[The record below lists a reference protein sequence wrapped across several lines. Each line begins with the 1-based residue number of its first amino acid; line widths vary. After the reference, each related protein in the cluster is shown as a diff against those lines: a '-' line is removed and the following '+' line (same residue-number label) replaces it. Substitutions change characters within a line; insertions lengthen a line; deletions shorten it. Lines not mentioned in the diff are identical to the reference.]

1 MTVDAESIVAIGTV
15 AGSLISWGLAQARSI
30 GRVEGAAK
38 QSAESQGKRI
48 GALEDRV
55 KELETLLRTLPPK
68 AG

>member
-1 MTVDAESIVAIGTV
+1 MTIETAVALATT
-15 AGSLISWGLAQARSI
+15 AGSLVSWGLAQARAV

-38 QSAESQGKRI
+38 QSAKSQGERI

-55 KELETLLRTLPPK
+55 AKLEAQAPAK